1 MCGVDLMERFR
12 MLMKIKM
19 ARRNKDMLNIN
30 DLNIIA
36 PWETYNKKVK
46 ALFEGDPDIRVGGV
60 YQVDDGYAM
69 DIRASEEK
77 YNILAKVMP
86 RSKTFGNVN
95 LSIELFCRNAN
106 EGKRAIWEYKTLF
119 SGNPAVKEIREVED
133 ATGTMHAYIRFWP
146 EVLQFPND
154 DTRDFRGLWSGLAQD
169 IAREIFE
176 GEDRGIHFGTAG
188 VDENLE
194 EDEEE

>member
-19 ARRNKDMLNIN
+19 ARRNKEMNLNTN

-36 PWETYNKKVK
+36 PWETFNKKVK
-46 ALFEGDPDIRVGGV
+46 ALFSGDPDILVSGV
-60 YQVDDGYAM
+60 YPVDDGYAM

-77 YNILAKVMP
+77 YNVLARVMP
-86 RSKTFGNVN
+86 RSKAFGNVN
-95 LSIELFCRNAN
+95 LAIELYCRNAD
-106 EGKRAIWEYKTLF
+106 EGPKAINEYKTLF
-119 SGNPAVKEIREVED
+119 AGNTAVKEIREVED

-188 VDENLE
+188 IDENLE
-194 EDEEE
+194 GEE

>member
-1 MCGVDLMERFR
+1 
-12 MLMKIKM
+12 
-19 ARRNKDMLNIN
+19 MLNIN

-46 ALFEGDPDIRVGGV
+46 ALFGGDPDIHVGGV

-77 YNILAKVMP
+77 YNILARVMP

-95 LSIELFCRNAN
+95 LSIELFCAG
-106 EGKRAIWEYKTLF
+106 EGTKALEEYKTLF

-169 IAREIFE
+169 IAREVFE
-176 GEDRGIHFGTAG
+176 GEARGIHFGTAG